1 MLTVC
6 QRGNISLPAMLFLA
20 SLGYRNVRSINGGT
34 NAWRELGFATES
46 S

>member
-1 MLTVC
+1 VLTVC
-6 QRGNISLPAMLFLA
+6 QRGNISLPAVLFLT

-34 NAWRELGFATES
+34 NAWQESGFATES